1 MGGNAL
7 DSAAVRKLE
16 KLPTKTQMITS
27 VAIMIKKVRIAC
39 YVHPCYP
46 MLDYRTA
53 YRHHVRCRGGVWKA

>member
-16 KLPTKTQMITS
+16 KLPTKTQLFTS
-27 VAIMIKKVRIAC
+27 VAVMIKKVRIAC

-46 MLDYRTA
+46 MLDDRLA
-53 YRHHVRCRGGVWKA
+53 YRHHVRRRGCL

>member
-39 YVHPCYP
+39 YAHILAILC
-46 MLDYRTA
+46 LILGLLIGTI
-53 YRHHVRCRGGVWKA
+53 